1 MLSKGNRMTERE
13 AEDRV
18 VVDKAVADREAA
30 DKVVQTDTRNSQD
43 RT

>member
-1 MLSKGNRMTERE
+1 MLSKGNRMTARE

-18 VVDKAVADREAA
+18 AVDKAVADREVA